1 MATFKYPYTVKAN
14 GKIIP
19 PNTEIEIESK
29 HYNAN
34 SNGMEIV
41 INKPINNKVETP
53 KKRTARKKA

>member
-19 PNTEIEIESK
+19 PNTEVLIDDAADAENI
-29 HYNAN
+29 NA
-34 SNGMEIV
+34 E
-41 INKPINNKVETP
+41 KAPE